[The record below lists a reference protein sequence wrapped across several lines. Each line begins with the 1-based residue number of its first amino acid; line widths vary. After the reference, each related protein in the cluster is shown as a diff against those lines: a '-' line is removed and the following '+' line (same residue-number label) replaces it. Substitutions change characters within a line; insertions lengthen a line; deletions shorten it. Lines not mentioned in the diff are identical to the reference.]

1 MTAADR
7 RLEIISI
14 LVVSGHTTSKE
25 LAQEFG
31 VTRRTIL
38 HDVSVLSYGYPV
50 YTKQGEGGGIFI
62 MDSYK
67 PYNNTL
73 TPIEQERLKKMYD
86 AAEGEDKKILGRVLR
101 KYVHIRNCRKISD
114 ADCAGYFSDSTAQK
128 ASP

>member
-1 MTAADR
+1 MTVADR
-7 RLEIISI
+7 RMEVISI
-14 LVVSGHTTSKE
+14 LVVSGHATAKE

-50 YTKQGEGGGIFI
+50 YTKPGEGGGIFI

-86 AAEGEDKKILGRVLR
+86 AAEGEDKEILKRILK
-101 KYVHIRNCRKISD
+101 KYGAYKLEL
-114 ADCAGYFSDSTAQK
+114 
-128 ASP
+128 

>member
-14 LVVSGHTTSKE
+14 LVVSGHVTAEE

-50 YTKQGEGGGIFI
+50 YTKQGEFLSWTVINYI
-62 MDSYK
+62 AIPSL
-67 PYNNTL
+67 P
-73 TPIEQERLKKMYD
+73 
-86 AAEGEDKKILGRVLR
+86 
-101 KYVHIRNCRKISD
+101 
-114 ADCAGYFSDSTAQK
+114 
-128 ASP
+128 